1 MNIKKEIKCLT
12 FELKCC
18 NIVLWLGG
26 GSVAEK
32 TINFKVDAEI
42 YKRIK
47 IQVAEQDT
55 TLKDYIL
62 SLIMKDLPNGTRF
75 EDEN

>member
-1 MNIKKEIKCLT
+1 
-12 FELKCC
+12 
-18 NIVLWLGG
+18 
-26 GSVAEK
+26 VAEK

-55 TLKDYIL
+55 TLKDYVL
-62 SLIMKDLPNGTRF
+62 SLIMKDISNESSQNKIGGTL
-75 EDEN
+75 

>member
-1 MNIKKEIKCLT
+1 M
-12 FELKCC
+12 
-18 NIVLWLGG
+18 
-26 GSVAEK
+26 AEK
-32 TINFKVDAEI
+32 TINFKVDAET

-62 SLIMKDLPNGTRF
+62 SLIMKDLSNGNNRNKTGGAL
-75 EDEN
+75 